1 MKPDHRPPKSQ
12 TPSIAFPTEDCKNCQ
27 GVALKSQRRQL
38 ALRISVSPTSVV
50 TPGAGCSI
58 TSEATVSTT
67 GATGCFTFRA
77 AFFTGAGLGLALAT
91 VRFVALALADLVA
104 LRALPRVA
112 EFRFCTFDPFLR
124 LAMIAP
130 LWLVPVTSYPHDF
143 VGQRTNGQVSST
155 YPPGG
160 RYSHTLCSLK
170 RGEGPWGKYASLVV
184 LGSPLFFLSGRMGTR
199 GRFDSPNAVREHGT

>member
-38 ALRISVSPTSVV
+38 ALLISVSPTSVV

-112 EFRFCTFDPFLR
+112 E
-124 LAMIAP
+124 
-130 LWLVPVTSYPHDF
+130 
-143 VGQRTNGQVSST
+143 
-155 YPPGG
+155 
-160 RYSHTLCSLK
+160 
-170 RGEGPWGKYASLVV
+170 
-184 LGSPLFFLSGRMGTR
+184 
-199 GRFDSPNAVREHGT
+199 